1 MKIFFLLLFL
11 SFSFVNINSQVP
23 FNQSPDWIS
32 ADISNVATGG
42 AFADINND
50 GWLDFVVANGNDISI
65 QTLVVY
71 YNDGTGKF
79 PSVPYWQSVDS
90 DYHGHLAVGDVNGD
104 GWADVAV
111 SVYIGK
117 GGFSTPG
124 KVKLFLNNNGTLSSN
139 PDWVSAELFYTF
151 SCAFGDA
158 DGDGD
163 LDLAVAAGEAYYVN
177 PDQLR
182 IFYNENGNLES
193 IPSWKSQISF
203 YSYDVCWADF
213 DNDGDLDLV
222 CAGES
227 NPNYIFENY
236 GDSISVTPTWQ
247 SADASKYANSLFAGD
262 VNNDGFLD
270 LAISDNNQL
279 GGTGRFKIYLNN
291 NGTLE
296 TTPFWSSS
304 FSGMGSGINLVDID
318 NDDDLD
324 LITGGW
330 WEPVRIYL
338 NDDGNFSSTPDYV
351 STSSSVVEVIVCG
364 DVDNDALIS
373 EVMYDVGPKKLFYLP
388 RNHIQKIN
396 RIIVAGDTL
405 QLNEYCYN
413 LENGWIS
420 LAAKPDSAAEIII
433 EYVYSKDIDI
443 GVTNWDQNIGNYVF
457 LNKSNPVSI
466 ESETEL
472 LNGFILSQNY
482 PNPFNPATQ
491 IQYTIN
497 SRQFVSLKVF
507 DVLGN
512 EIAVLVNEEKPA
524 GKYTIEFNSESRAN
538 NLSTGVYIYQLR
550 AGTFAESKKMLLLR

>member
-1 MKIFFLLLFL
+1 M
-11 SFSFVNINSQVP
+11 
-23 FNQSPDWIS
+23 
-32 ADISNVATGG
+32 
-42 AFADINND
+42 
-50 GWLDFVVANGNDISI
+50 
-65 QTLVVY
+65 
-71 YNDGTGKF
+71 
-79 PSVPYWQSVDS
+79 
-90 DYHGHLAVGDVNGD
+90 
-104 GWADVAV
+104 
-111 SVYIGK
+111 
-117 GGFSTPG
+117 
-124 KVKLFLNNNGTLSSN
+124 NNNGTLSSN

-177 PDQLR
+177 PAQLR

-472 LNGFILSQNY
+472 LNSFILSQNY

-538 NLSTGVYIYQLR
+538 NLSTGIYIYQLR